1 MLMEKSL
8 AMIESVQDARTPDS
22 DPPAIALQNVSKRF
36 GPQVTAVDNISLTVP
51 PGQTVALLGPSGC
64 GKSTTLRLLAGLE
77 RPDTGTVR
85 LAGRCVAG
93 PQTWLPPE
101 ARRVGLVFQDYA
113 LFPHLNVSDNI
124 AFALTHQPRLQRRQR
139 VDALLELVGLTGL
152 AARYPH
158 QLSGGQQQRVALA
171 RALASHPSLVLL
183 DEPFSNLDTALRTD
197 TREEVHAILRAAGT
211 TTLLVTHD
219 QEEALSLADTVAVMF
234 AGGLAQV
241 GPPRTVYLHPA
252 TRQVATFVGAATYLP
267 GEASGNTVLCALG
280 RLPLVTP
287 TRGAVAVL
295 LRPEA
300 LTLQPDPE
308 GHARVAAVLFFGTYQ
323 RVQMHLPDGTTIA
336 AHLPPQQT
344 LHADTPV
351 AITVS
356 GPVMAYPA

>member
-1 MLMEKSL
+1 MYMSL
-8 AMIESVQDARTPDS
+8 DERLPRHDPAATNS
-22 DPPAIALQNVSKRF
+22 DQPTIRLHQVHKRF
-36 GPQVTAVDNISLTVP
+36 GPEVLAVDDVSLDVP
-51 PGQTVALLGPSGC
+51 AGQLVALLGPSGC

-77 RPDTGTVR
+77 RLDAGAVW

-113 LFPHLNVSDNI
+113 LFPHLCVGDNI
-124 AFALTHQPRLQRRQR
+124 AFGLTQQSRTQRRQR
-139 VDALLELVGLTGL
+139 IDELLELVGLNGL

-171 RALASHPSLVLL
+171 RALAPHPAVVLL
-183 DEPFSNLDTALRTD
+183 DEPFSNLDTVLRTS
-197 TREEVHAILRAAGT
+197 TREEVRAILKATST

-234 AGGLAQV
+234 TGRLAQV
-241 GPPRTVYLHPA
+241 GTPQDIYLRPA
-252 TRQVATFVGAATYLP
+252 TRDVARFVGTATFLSGDAH
-267 GEASGNTVLCALG
+267 GEHVLCALG
-280 RLPLVTP
+280 KLPLTVP
-287 TRGAVAVL
+287 AQGPVDIL

-300 LTLQPDPE
+300 LAVQPDPQ
-308 GHARVAAVLFFGTYQ
+308 GRVRVDTVRFSGSYQ
-323 RVQMHLPDGTTIA
+323 RGHLRLPDGHVIT

-344 LHADTPV
+344 LAIDTPV
-351 AITVS
+351 SVTIN